1 MTPIRRMAKGDV
13 PALAGVLARS
23 YASSEDALRTRLYAA
38 LRQRGLES
46 FVAEV
51 DGALAGM
58 VLGHDYGAIAWV
70 ALMGVE
76 PAMQRRGVG
85 DALMRALL
93 AWADARAFA
102 AVELF
107 ATPAGRPLYLR
118 HGFVDADEAQ
128 VWNAPAEGGDAS
140 AARDATSADRDAIL
154 ALDRE
159 SFGADRE
166 PVLSQLLDDP
176 ANRVFALGTPSR
188 LEGFAIAECAAAV
201 LGPVIARDPESAARL
216 LEAARVAMLA
226 PHRLNIT
233 GSAENAA
240 LVASRGYVFDRS
252 ARRMIRGALP
262 PAARERILARINL
275 GHG

>member
-1 MTPIRRMAKGDV
+1 MIPIRRMENGDV

-23 YASSEDALRTRLYAA
+23 YASSEDALRARLYAA

-58 VLGHDYGAIAWV
+58 VLGHDYSAIAWV

-107 ATPAGRPLYLR
+107 ATPAGRPLYVR

-128 VWNAPAEGGDAS
+128 IWNATAAGGDVN
-140 AARDATSADRDAIL
+140 AARAATRADREAIL

-166 PVLSQLLDDP
+166 PVLSQLLDDQ

-188 LEGFAIAECAAAV
+188 LDGFAIAQCPASV
-201 LGPVIARDPESAARL
+201 LGPVVARDPEGAARRL
-216 LEAARVAMLA
+216 DAARAAMPA
-226 PHRLNIT
+226 PHRLNIPGT
-233 GSAENAA
+233 DENAA
-240 LVASRGYVFDRS
+240 LVASRGYLFDRS
-252 ARRMIRGALP
+252 ARRMVRGALP
-262 PAARERILARINL
+262 SAARERILARINL